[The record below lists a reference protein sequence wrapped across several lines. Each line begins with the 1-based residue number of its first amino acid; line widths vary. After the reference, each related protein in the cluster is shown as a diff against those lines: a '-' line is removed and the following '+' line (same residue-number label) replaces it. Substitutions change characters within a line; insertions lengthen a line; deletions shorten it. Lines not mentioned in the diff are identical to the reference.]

1 MEALQAQRS
10 VELAWRPNPGPQTD
24 AIECQADELF
34 YGGSAG
40 GGKTDLLLG
49 IAGLKHTT
57 SIIFRRV
64 FPNLRAI
71 IERSREIYGRKNSY
85 NESLHIWRLG
95 SKLIE
100 FGAIQYEKDKENYRG
115 RPHDFYGWDEV
126 AEFSETQ
133 FRFVNAWNRSVTKNQ
148 RCRVIAT
155 GNPPTTPEGEW
166 VIKYWAP
173 WLDPQ
178 HERPAEPGELRWFA
192 RVDDKDVEVADGKSF
207 THGGIEIMPR
217 SRTFIP
223 ARLSDNPFLAE
234 SGYGSV
240 LQALPEPLRSQLLFG
255 DFNLKYEENP
265 WQVIPREWV
274 WTAQERWKDAGTPSA
289 QMDALGVDVARGGK
303 DRTVLTP
310 RHGNYFAAQ
319 TVLDSSPDGQAAAGA
334 IVSLLNGVSAQVLI
348 DVIGIGASCYDIAK
362 ESCDAIP
369 INFAEHSDFVDKSGK
384 LKMVN
389 VRAEA
394 YWSMREALDPRSGKE
409 ITLPPDKELEN
420 ELCAARW
427 ELRSNGIK
435 IEDKEE
441 IMARIGRSPDKA
453 DSLVIAHLKR
463 ARAAG
468 VTHTPRQD
476 VLLKRRIL

>member
-1 MEALQAQRS
+1 MPVASKRKSRSLASPKNKLIPTQALLKSLPRSVLASIALQRVEALQALRS

-71 IERSREIYGRKNSY
+71 IERSREIYGRENSY

-178 HERPAEPGELRWFA
+178 HERPAELGELRWFA

-207 THGGIEIMPR
+207 THGG
-217 SRTFIP
+217 T
-223 ARLSDNPFLAE
+223 
-234 SGYGSV
+234 
-240 LQALPEPLRSQLLFG
+240 
-255 DFNLKYEENP
+255 
-265 WQVIPREWV
+265 
-274 WTAQERWKDAGTPSA
+274 
-289 QMDALGVDVARGGK
+289 
-303 DRTVLTP
+303 
-310 RHGNYFAAQ
+310 
-319 TVLDSSPDGQAAAGA
+319 
-334 IVSLLNGVSAQVLI
+334 
-348 DVIGIGASCYDIAK
+348 
-362 ESCDAIP
+362 
-369 INFAEHSDFVDKSGK
+369 
-384 LKMVN
+384 
-389 VRAEA
+389 
-394 YWSMREALDPRSGKE
+394 
-409 ITLPPDKELEN
+409 
-420 ELCAARW
+420 
-427 ELRSNGIK
+427 
-435 IEDKEE
+435 E
-441 IMARIGRSPDKA
+441 IMA
-453 DSLVIAHLKR
+453 
-463 ARAAG
+463 
-468 VTHTPRQD
+468 
-476 VLLKRRIL
+476 